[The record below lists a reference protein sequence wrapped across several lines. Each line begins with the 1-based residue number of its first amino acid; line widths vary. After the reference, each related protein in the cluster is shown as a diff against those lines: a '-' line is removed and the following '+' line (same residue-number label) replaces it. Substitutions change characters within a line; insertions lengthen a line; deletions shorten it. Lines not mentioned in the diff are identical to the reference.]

1 MWRQETGTKF
11 YLQGRRSSVISSTLF
26 GAWNEEHFQTSR
38 DWLGWSYLIR
48 VVKHLHQV
56 PLGSVGFGSSVSRS
70 SPERL
75 PRLEVSLLLLLLE
88 LPGPLVVVALLMNLR
103 GWEGQGLKAISMS
116 DL

>member
-1 MWRQETGTKF
+1 MYRQETGTKF

-26 GAWNEEHFQTSR
+26 GAWNEEHFQTSP

-56 PLGSVGFGSSVSRS
+56 PLGSIGFGSSVSRS

-88 LPGPLVVVALLMNLR
+88 LPGPHVVVTLLVDLGMEQS
-103 GWEGQGLKAISMS
+103 EGYRQ
-116 DL
+116 